1 MNGLSTDTIAI
12 AVYEQGALRLL
23 KPLSLP
29 EHARVR
35 LVIRQIDATD
45 ELRQAEQVLLATGLV
60 TPPSVSPARPPVSDV
75 RLAETAVRYA
85 VGGPLSDLIIAE
97 RDER

>member
-12 AVYEQGALRLL
+12 VVYEQGALRLL

-29 EHARVR
+29 EHSRVR

-45 ELRQAEQVLLATGLV
+45 ELRQAE
-60 TPPSVSPARPPVSDV
+60 
-75 RLAETAVRYA
+75 
-85 VGGPLSDLIIAE
+85 
-97 RDER
+97 